1 MASTADVT
9 FALLQRSEQRKLEE
23 SARQAQQDTQ
33 KRSSKMGLGRLI
45 GTIGGSL
52 LGLALAP
59 VTGGASLFVTAGLAG
74 LGSRAGSEWGQQ
86 TTNIRETDVNKQK
99 LYRDTASD
107 LRDDQ
112 FEAQRDLNRLAN
124 VRGLTDAFSV
134 FSMGATAGG
143 QAVMQGAQAAG
154 IQGAWQGGK
163 AYAKSKL
170 ASLVGKSTT
179 DFTRAPAELLKP
191 DVSGMKINE
200 ALQMPAELTPAGV
213 PTPPML
219 STGDISKTLGFGN
232 IEAAGFST
240 GTGAGPLAGVD
251 KTRMSYDEFDVM
263 NFANRKPDI
272 PGTGTVSVDQLFNR
286 RKPIGGVNTG
296 RIASGA
302 GRSSGIWSNP
312 SGAPPQL
319 FNRAPLGS
327 SPHAYGP
334 ASGSPAF
341 LPGAAPVRSTV
352 LQSAVEQSLPTA
364 KKFAG
369 SATQNKTLATTMGFN
384 PNESLIK
391 QMKKLGID
399 SSFSNREGMWNQY
412 LSGNIVSG
420 TGAFPNTIP
429 QSSYYGPLTPRR

>member
-9 FALLQRSEQRKLEE
+9 FALLRRSEQRKLEE

-33 KRSSKMGLGRLI
+33 KRSNKMGLGRFI
-45 GTIGGSL
+45 GTVTGTL
-52 LGLALAP
+52 LGIALAP
-59 VTGGASLFVTAGLAG
+59 VTGGASLLWTAGLAG
-74 LGSRAGSEWGQQ
+74 IGSRVGSEWGQQ
-86 TTNIRETDVNKQK
+86 VTNIRETDVNKQK
-99 LYRDTASD
+99 LFRDTAAD

-112 FEAQRDLNRLAN
+112 FEAQRDLNRMAN

-143 QAVMQGAQAAG
+143 QAVMKGAQAAG

-163 AYAKSKL
+163 AYAQSKI
-170 ASLVGKSTT
+170 ASLVGKETVLPT
-179 DFTRAPAELLKP
+179 PAELLKP

-200 ALQMPAELTPAGV
+200 ALQMPAELTAAGV
-213 PTPPML
+213 PTPSMLTAGQTTAALGGSKIGTAMQSTMTGPM
-219 STGDISKTLGFGN
+219 
-232 IEAAGFST
+232 
-240 GTGAGPLAGVD
+240 PLAPTASTAVGLNPNQLPTDMLMRKGVG
-251 KTRMSYDEFDVM
+251 
-263 NFANRKPDI
+263 I
-272 PGTGTVSVDQLFNR
+272 PGTGTTTVDD
-286 RKPIGGVNTG
+286 I
-296 RIASGA
+296 
-302 GRSSGIWSNP
+302 
-312 SGAPPQL
+312 
-319 FNRAPLGS
+319 FNRAYTP
-327 SPHAYGP
+327 
-334 ASGSPAF
+334 SGSAIPNQGAYKQAAN
-341 LPGAAPVRSTV
+341 LPTNWGPGAGGAVPTTAAATPPVRSTM

>member
-9 FALLQRSEQRKLEE
+9 FALLRRSEQRKLEE
-23 SARQAQQDTQ
+23 SARQAQRDTQ
-33 KRSSKMGLGRLI
+33 KRSSKMGFGRLL

-74 LGSRAGSEWGQQ
+74 VGSRLGSEYGQQ

-99 LYRDTASD
+99 LYRDTAAD
-107 LRDDQ
+107 LREDQ
-112 FEAQRDLNRLAN
+112 FEAQRDLNRMAN

-163 AYAKSKL
+163 AYAQSKI
-170 ASLVGKSTT
+170 ASLIGKETVLP
-179 DFTRAPAELLKP
+179 APAELLKP

-200 ALQMPAELTPAGV
+200 ALQMPAELTAAGV
-213 PTPPML
+213 PTPSMLTAGQTTAALGGSKIGTAMQSTMTGPM
-219 STGDISKTLGFGN
+219 
-232 IEAAGFST
+232 
-240 GTGAGPLAGVD
+240 PLAPTASTAVGLNPNQLPTNMLMRQGV
-251 KTRMSYDEFDVM
+251 
-263 NFANRKPDI
+263 DI
-272 PGTGTVSVDQLFNR
+272 PGIDTVPVEQLFNR
-286 RKPIGGVNTG
+286 TKPIGGVNTG

-302 GRSSGIWSNP
+302 GRSSGIWSDP
-312 SGAPPQL
+312 SGISNTL
-319 FNRAPLGS
+319 NLG
-327 SPHAYGP
+327 
-334 ASGSPAF
+334 
-341 LPGAAPVRSTV
+341 PGAGGAVPTAAATPPVRSTI

-369 SATQNKTLATTMGFN
+369 SATQNRTLATTMGFN

-399 SSFSNREGMWNQY
+399 SSFSNREKMWNQY

-429 QSSYYGPLTPRR
+429 QSSYYRPLTPRG